1 LTSYLTDVLLLG
13 NFIRRFILKTKGV
26 FFDWGFTL
34 AHPEPE
40 RDIQFH
46 RCAQELGV
54 VLPFEGLLEGVC
66 KADNQVPEGAPP
78 RYAKDKDKAP
88 FLKWWQVLLGSIGG
102 DLPENTK
109 LAITELVGARVK
121 EAKWVLYDDV
131 LPTLESL
138 KKQGFILGLI
148 SNISMDR
155 AGLERLLDVTVTAQ
169 DVGVGKP
176 ETIIFETALKQAGL
190 TASEAIYIGDQ
201 YEVDVLG
208 ARRAGMKAILIDRY
222 NLAPPVKDCP
232 HISNLSDVIKYL

>member
-1 LTSYLTDVLLLG
+1 
-13 NFIRRFILKTKGV
+13 
-26 FFDWGFTL
+26 
-34 AHPEPE
+34 
-40 RDIQFH
+40 
-46 RCAQELGV
+46 
-54 VLPFEGLLEGVC
+54 
-66 KADNQVPEGAPP
+66 
-78 RYAKDKDKAP
+78 
-88 FLKWWQVLLGSIGG
+88 
-102 DLPENTK
+102 
-109 LAITELVGARVK
+109 
-121 EAKWVLYDDV
+121 V

-176 ETIIFETALKQAGL
+176 ETIIFATALKQAGL

-208 ARRAGMKAILIDRY
+208 ARRAGMKAMLIDHY

-232 HISNLSDVIKYL
+232 HISNLSDVTKYL